1 MKKIL
6 VFIVSAYFCFSC
18 SSKAQTNVEVAKR
31 FVTAIA
37 QEKYEAA
44 AALFDPSITQVNKEL
59 LETTW
64 KQLSAGYGGYQS
76 YYIPEGV
83 DQNASSVVVGIRF
96 GNGNQGFSC
105 NFNDKHQLVG
115 FLLTQ
120 PPPDKAATAEPVRSR
135 FREEER
141 SVAVNGGSIKGSLML
156 PDNITMQTPIA
167 LIIAGSGATD
177 RNGNG
182 GPTLHTNAYKM
193 LAESLAEHGIASFRF
208 DKRLIGASQGFNP
221 DESKL
226 SFDDFVQDAV
236 QLIAYLKEQGYGKI
250 YIIGH
255 SEGALIGT
263 LAAQKAN
270 VAAIVSLCGA
280 GENIA
285 LTLKRQM
292 NHPEANMV
300 IDELKSG
307 KMTNKVPPSMQVMF
321 RASVQPYLIS
331 WMKYDPP
338 AELKKLKIPILI
350 VGGGTDLQ
358 VPVADAE
365 MLKKAVPQ
373 AELLVI
379 NGMNHVL
386 KDAPADRTANMV
398 TYTQSGLP
406 LNKELTEGLNR
417 FLSQK

>member
-1 MKKIL
+1 MKKL
-6 VFIVSAYFCFSC
+6 FALLVSACLCFSC
-18 SSKAQTNVEVAKR
+18 TSKAQTNVEVAKQ
-31 FVTAIA
+31 FVTALT
-37 QEKYEAA
+37 QEKYAEA

-64 KQLSAGYGGYQS
+64 KQLSAGYGGYKS
-76 YYIPEGV
+76 HYIPEGV

-96 GNGNQGFSC
+96 GSGNQGFSC

-120 PPPDKAATAEPVRSR
+120 PPPDKAAAVQPVHSR

-141 SVAVNGGSIKGSLML
+141 SVAVNGGTIKGSLML
-156 PDNITMQTPIA
+156 PDNISMQTPVA

-177 RNGNG
+177 RNCNDGA
-182 GPTLHTNAYKM
+182 TLHTNAYKM
-193 LAESLAEHGIASFRF
+193 LAENLAENGIASFRF
-208 DKRLIGASQGFNP
+208 DKRLIGASKGFTP

-263 LAAQKAN
+263 LAAQRTK
-270 VAAIVSLCGA
+270 VAALVSLCGA

-285 LTLKRQM
+285 LTLKRQL

-300 IDELKSG
+300 IDELRGG
-307 KMTNKVPPSMQVMF
+307 KMTNKVPPSLQVIF

-331 WMKYDPP
+331 WMKYEPA
-338 AELKKLKIPILI
+338 AELRKLKIPILI
-350 VGGGTDLQ
+350 VGGSTDLQ
-358 VPVADAE
+358 VPVADAD
-365 MLKKAVPQ
+365 MLKKAVPE

-379 NGMNHVL
+379 NGMNHIL
-386 KDAPADRTANMV
+386 KDAPADRNANMV
-398 TYTQSGLP
+398 TYTQSELP
-406 LNKELTEGLNR
+406 LNKELTAGLNR